1 MDFLISSQSE
11 RSASFN
17 FEVRVVHSGDVLDD
31 SNISNGKC
39 LEKHCSVLLR
49 GADGSRLL
57 TRSDARYL
65 VLTAT
70 EFNRK
75 VGFINHKEN
84 RFLNRRRFNRR

>member
-39 LEKHCSVLLR
+39 LEKHCSVLC
-49 GADGSRLL
+49 
-57 TRSDARYL
+57 ARQMA
-65 VLTAT
+65 VV
-70 EFNRK
+70 F
-75 VGFINHKEN
+75 
-84 RFLNRRRFNRR
+84 